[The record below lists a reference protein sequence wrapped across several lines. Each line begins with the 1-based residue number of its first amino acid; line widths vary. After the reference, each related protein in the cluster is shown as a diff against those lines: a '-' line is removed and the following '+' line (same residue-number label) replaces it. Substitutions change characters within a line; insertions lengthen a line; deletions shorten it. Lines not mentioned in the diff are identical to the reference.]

1 MRKRSNRQIRPAE
14 IPCIVMSQIVP
25 EAQIVLLTAMQAF
38 RDGWAE
44 PAHFDCMLDTRD
56 MLLLGARAKNEE
68 STLEAARAI
77 NVALANIRDS
87 WDNKKFQC
95 SEDELNALQLLVDIS
110 NDFWNRQS
118 GHLYHMAYLAL
129 KQWRAE
135 QQREKKIEDQR
146 NEAGADQAGLVCG

>member
-1 MRKRSNRQIRPAE
+1 MRKRNNRQVRPTE
-14 IPCIVMSQIVP
+14 IPCVVMSHIVP

-56 MLLLGARAKNEE
+56 MLLLGARAKNEK

-87 WDNKKFQC
+87 WNGSKF
-95 SEDELNALQLLVDIS
+95 SHTDDELNALQLLIDIS

-118 GHLYHMAYLAL
+118 GHLYHVAYKAL
-129 KQWRAE
+129 KKWRT
-135 QQREKKIEDQR
+135 QQHEDQC
-146 NEAGADQAGLVCG
+146 NQARTS